1 VTGRTLARLLAP
13 LALVACA
20 VALFSIVSSGT
31 EDPAEKTGSAPT
43 ATATPKP
50 KAKQQPKEPAGGT
63 YVVKA
68 GDTPLAIAEA
78 EGVDVDDLLAA
89 NPDVDPNA
97 LTVGDELKI
106 P

>member
-1 VTGRTLARLLAP
+1 MTGRTLARLLAP

-20 VALFSIVSSGT
+20 VALFSIVTSGT
-31 EDPAEKTGSAPT
+31 EDSSQNTGAAPT
-43 ATATPKP
+43 ATATPEAK
-50 KAKQQPKEPAGGT
+50 KQQRKQAAQDT
-63 YVVKA
+63 YTIKA
-68 GDTPLAIAEA
+68 GDTPSSIAEA
-78 EGVDVDDLLAA
+78 EDVAVDDLLAA

>member
-1 VTGRTLARLLAP
+1 MTGRFLARLLAP

-20 VALFSIVSSGT
+20 VALFSIVTSGT
-31 EDPAEKTGSAPT
+31 EESSEGTGAAPT
-43 ATATPKP
+43 ATATATP
-50 KAKQQPKEPAGGT
+50 KAKQRKRQASGT
-63 YVVKA
+63 YVVKP
-68 GDTPLAIAEA
+68 GDTPSAIAEA
-78 EGVDVDDLLAA
+78 EGVDLDELLAA

>member
-1 VTGRTLARLLAP
+1 MTGRTFARLLAP

-20 VALFSIVSSGT
+20 FALFTIVSSGT
-31 EDPAEKTGSAPT
+31 EDGSEGTSAAPTAT

-50 KAKQQPKEPAGGT
+50 KRKKAAKET
-63 YVVKA
+63 YIVRP
-68 GDTPLAIAEA
+68 GDTPSAIAES
-78 EGVDVDDLLAA
+78 EDVELDDLLAA
-89 NPDVDPNA
+89 NPDIDPNA